1 MLVWKFNMKKLSE
14 LSNRIDGQPMFKL
27 LDKVKK
33 LELEGK
39 NIIHFEI
46 GDPDFETP
54 KNISDAGINA
64 IKNGITHYVS
74 SFGLTEFRHKICETT
89 EKSRGFKPNLDQVLV
104 TPGANIAI
112 FYAISCVANPG
123 EEVIVPDPGFPTY
136 YSTIKMCNVK
146 AIRVPLLE
154 SNKFRMNPKDIED
167 SITEKTRMIIINS
180 PQNPTGSVMTNDE
193 IKMTYEI
200 AQKHDL
206 YLYSD
211 EIYARMV
218 YKDSVFNSPSVY
230 DKCKERTIISNG
242 FSKAFAMTGWRLGA
256 VIGPSNVIE
265 KMRLLLETTS
275 SCVPPFIQK
284 AGIEAIEGDQTLQK
298 NMYLEYEKRRDL
310 IVNGINSITGL
321 DCISPG
327 GAFYVFVN
335 IKKTGMTSESFC
347 DYVLEDSGVAIL
359 PGTSFGEFGEGFVR
373 ICYAVDQ
380 DEIKNALERIK
391 KSISKLDL

>member
-1 MLVWKFNMKKLSE
+1 MKKLSE

-33 LELEGK
+33 LENEGK
-39 NIIHFEI
+39 KIIHFEI
-46 GDPDFETP
+46 GDPDFATP
-54 KNISDAGINA
+54 ENISNAGIDA
-64 IKNGITHYVS
+64 IKNGFTHYVS
-74 SFGLTEFRHKICETT
+74 SSGLTEFRQKICETT
-89 EKSRGFKPNLDQVLV
+89 EMSRGFKPNIEQVLV

-112 FYAISCVANPG
+112 FYAISCIVNPG
-123 EEVIVPDPGFPTY
+123 EEIIVPDPGFPSY
-136 YSTIKMCNVK
+136 YSTIKMCNTK
-146 AIRVPLLE
+146 AVHVPLLE
-154 SNKFRMNPKDIED
+154 SNKFRMNPKDIEN

-180 PQNPTGSVMTNDE
+180 PQNPTGSVMTEEE
-193 IKMTYEI
+193 IRMTYEI
-200 AQKHDL
+200 AKKHDL

-230 DKCKERTIISNG
+230 DKCQERTIISNG

-256 VIGPSNVIE
+256 VIGPSNVVE
-265 KMRLLLETTS
+265 KMKLLLETTS

-284 AGIEAIEGDQTLQK
+284 AGIEAIEGEQTSQK
-298 NMYLEYEKRRDL
+298 IMYSEYEKRRNM
-310 IVNGINSITGL
+310 IVDGINSIPGL
-321 DCISPG
+321 NCIIPG

-347 DYVLEDSGVAIL
+347 DYILEDSSVAIL
-359 PGTSFGEFGEGFVR
+359 PGTSFGEFGEGFIR
-373 ICYAVDQ
+373 ICYATSQ
-380 DEIKNALERIK
+380 NEIKNALERIK

>member
-64 IKNGITHYVS
+64 IKNGFTHYVS

-347 DYVLEDSGVAIL
+347 DYLLEDSGVAIL

>member
-1 MLVWKFNMKKLSE
+1 MRELSD
-14 LSNRIDGQPMFKL
+14 LSNRTDGQPMFKL

-33 LELEGK
+33 LEVEGK
-39 NIIHFEI
+39 EIIHFEI
-46 GDPDFETP
+46 GDPDFRTP
-54 KNISDAGINA
+54 ENISNAGIKA
-64 IKNGITHYVS
+64 IKNGFTHYVS
-74 SFGLTEFRHKICETT
+74 SSGLTEFRQKICETT
-89 EKSRGFKPNLDQVLV
+89 EVSRGFKPNIDQVLV

-112 FYAISCVANPG
+112 FYAISCIINPG

-136 YSTIKMCNVK
+136 FSTIKMCNTK
-146 AIRVPLLE
+146 AVHVPLLE
-154 SNKFRMNPKDIED
+154 SNKFRMNPKDIEN

-180 PQNPTGSVMTNDE
+180 PQNPTGSVMTKEE
-193 IKMTYEI
+193 IRMTYEI
-200 AQKHDL
+200 AEKHDL

-230 DKCKERTIISNG
+230 DKCQERTIISNG

-256 VIGPSNVIE
+256 VIGPSNVVE
-265 KMRLLLETTS
+265 KMKLLLETTS

-284 AGIEAIEGDQTLQK
+284 AGIEAIEGEQTSQK
-298 NMYLEYEKRRDL
+298 SMYDEYEQRRN
-310 IVNGINSITGL
+310 IVVDGINSIHGL
-321 DCISPG
+321 SCITPG
-327 GAFYVFVN
+327 GAFYVFIN

-347 DYVLEDSGVAIL
+347 DYILEDAGVAIL

-373 ICYAVDQ
+373 ICYAVNQ
-380 DEIKNALERIK
+380 DKIKNALERIK

>member
-1 MLVWKFNMKKLSE
+1 MRELSD
-14 LSNRIDGQPMFKL
+14 LSNRTDGQPMFKL

-33 LELEGK
+33 LEVEGK
-39 NIIHFEI
+39 EIIHFEI
-46 GDPDFETP
+46 GDPDFRTP
-54 KNISDAGINA
+54 ENISNAGIKA
-64 IKNGITHYVS
+64 IKNGFTHYVS
-74 SFGLTEFRHKICETT
+74 SSGLTEFRQKICETT
-89 EKSRGFKPNLDQVLV
+89 EVSRGFKPNIDQVLV

-112 FYAISCVANPG
+112 FYAISCIVNPG

-136 YSTIKMCNVK
+136 FSTIKMCNTK
-146 AIRVPLLE
+146 AVHVPLLE
-154 SNKFRMNPKDIED
+154 SNKFRMNPKDIES

-180 PQNPTGSVMTNDE
+180 PQNPTGSVMTKEE
-193 IKMTYEI
+193 IRMTYEI
-200 AQKHDL
+200 AEKHDL

-230 DKCKERTIISNG
+230 DKCQERTIISNG

-256 VIGPSNVIE
+256 VIGPSNVVE
-265 KMRLLLETTS
+265 KMKLLLETTS

-284 AGIEAIEGDQTLQK
+284 AGIEAIEGEQTSQK
-298 NMYLEYEKRRDL
+298 SMYDEYEQRRN
-310 IVNGINSITGL
+310 IVVDGINSIHGL
-321 DCISPG
+321 SCITPG
-327 GAFYVFVN
+327 GAFYVFIN

-347 DYVLEDSGVAIL
+347 DYILEDAGVAIL

-373 ICYAVDQ
+373 ICYAVNQ
-380 DEIKNALERIK
+380 DKIKNALERIK

>member
-1 MLVWKFNMKKLSE
+1 M
-14 LSNRIDGQPMFKL
+14 
-27 LDKVKK
+27 
-33 LELEGK
+33 
-39 NIIHFEI
+39 
-46 GDPDFETP
+46 
-54 KNISDAGINA
+54 
-64 IKNGITHYVS
+64 
-74 SFGLTEFRHKICETT
+74 
-89 EKSRGFKPNLDQVLV
+89 LV

-146 AIRVPLLE
+146 AIRGPLLE

>member
-1 MLVWKFNMKKLSE
+1 MKRLSE

-33 LELEGK
+33 LENEGK
-39 NIIHFEI
+39 KIIHFEI
-46 GDPDFETP
+46 GDPDFATP
-54 KNISDAGINA
+54 ENISNAGIDA
-64 IKNGITHYVS
+64 IKNGFTHYVS
-74 SFGLTEFRHKICETT
+74 SSGLTEFRQKICETT
-89 EKSRGFKPNLDQVLV
+89 EMSRGFKPNIEQVLV

-112 FYAISCVANPG
+112 FYAISCIVNPG
-123 EEVIVPDPGFPTY
+123 EEIIVPDPGFPSY
-136 YSTIKMCNVK
+136 YSTIKMCNTK
-146 AIRVPLLE
+146 AVHVPLLE
-154 SNKFRMNPKDIED
+154 SNKFRMNPKDIEN

-180 PQNPTGSVMTNDE
+180 PQNPTGSVMTEEE
-193 IKMTYEI
+193 IRMTYEI
-200 AQKHDL
+200 AKKHDL

-230 DKCKERTIISNG
+230 DKCQERPIISNG

-256 VIGPSNVIE
+256 VIGPSNVVE
-265 KMRLLLETTS
+265 KMKLLLETTS

-284 AGIEAIEGDQTLQK
+284 AGIEAIEGEQTSQK
-298 NMYLEYEKRRDL
+298 IMYSEYEKRRNM
-310 IVNGINSITGL
+310 IVDGINSIPGL
-321 DCISPG
+321 NCIIPG

-347 DYVLEDSGVAIL
+347 DYILEDSGVAIL
-359 PGTSFGEFGEGFVR
+359 PGTSFGEFGEGFIR
-373 ICYAVDQ
+373 ICYATSQ
-380 DEIKNALERIK
+380 NEIKNALERIK

>member
-1 MLVWKFNMKKLSE
+1 MRELSD
-14 LSNRIDGQPMFKL
+14 LSNRTDGQPMFKL

-33 LELEGK
+33 LEVEGK
-39 NIIHFEI
+39 KIIHFEI
-46 GDPDFETP
+46 GDPDFRTP
-54 KNISDAGINA
+54 ENISNAGIKA
-64 IKNGITHYVS
+64 IKNGFTHYVS
-74 SFGLTEFRHKICETT
+74 SSGLTEFRQKICETT
-89 EKSRGFKPNLDQVLV
+89 EVSRGFKPNIDQVLV

-112 FYAISCVANPG
+112 FYAISCIVNPG

-136 YSTIKMCNVK
+136 FSTIKMCNTK
-146 AIRVPLLE
+146 AVHVPLLE
-154 SNKFRMNPKDIED
+154 SNKFRMNPKDIEN

-180 PQNPTGSVMTNDE
+180 PQNPTGSVMTKEE
-193 IKMTYEI
+193 IRMTYEI
-200 AQKHDL
+200 AEKHDL

-230 DKCKERTIISNG
+230 DKCQERTIISNG

-256 VIGPSNVIE
+256 VIGPSNVVE
-265 KMRLLLETTS
+265 KVKLLLETTS

-284 AGIEAIEGDQTLQK
+284 AGIEAIEGEQTSQK
-298 NMYLEYEKRRDL
+298 SMYDEYEQRRN
-310 IVNGINSITGL
+310 IVVDGINSIHGL
-321 DCISPG
+321 SCITPG
-327 GAFYVFVN
+327 GAFYVFIN

-347 DYVLEDSGVAIL
+347 DYILEDAGVAIL

-373 ICYAVDQ
+373 ICYAVNQ
-380 DEIKNALERIK
+380 DKIKNALERIK

>member
-1 MLVWKFNMKKLSE
+1 MKKLSE

-33 LELEGK
+33 LENEGK
-39 NIIHFEI
+39 KIIHFEI
-46 GDPDFETP
+46 GDPDFATP
-54 KNISDAGINA
+54 ENISNAGIDA
-64 IKNGITHYVS
+64 IKNGFTHYVS
-74 SFGLTEFRHKICETT
+74 SSGLTEFRQKICETT
-89 EKSRGFKPNLDQVLV
+89 EMSRGFKPNIDQVLV

-112 FYAISCVANPG
+112 FYAISCIVNPG
-123 EEVIVPDPGFPTY
+123 EEIIVPDPGFPSY
-136 YSTIKMCNVK
+136 YSTIKMCNTK
-146 AIRVPLLE
+146 AVHVPLLE
-154 SNKFRMNPKDIED
+154 SNKFRMNPKDIEN

-180 PQNPTGSVMTNDE
+180 PQNPTGSVMTEEE
-193 IKMTYEI
+193 IKITYEI
-200 AQKHDL
+200 AKKHDL

-230 DKCKERTIISNG
+230 DKCQERTIISNG

-256 VIGPSNVIE
+256 VIGPSNVVE

-284 AGIEAIEGDQTLQK
+284 AGIEAIEGEQTSQK
-298 NMYLEYEKRRDL
+298 NMYSEYEKRRNM
-310 IVNGINSITGL
+310 IVDGINSISGL
-321 DCISPG
+321 NCIIPG

-347 DYVLEDSGVAIL
+347 DYILEDSGVAIL
-359 PGTSFGEFGEGFVR
+359 PGTSFGEFGEGFIR
-373 ICYAVDQ
+373 ICYATSQ
-380 DEIKNALERIK
+380 NEIKNALERIK